1 MSWEKI
7 RREYETSDISMAD
20 LASKHG
26 VKPSTLRSRKNRE
39 KWQQGNATQQK
50 NVATRRNDDAT
61 PKAPKLVI
69 ENDDLTEQQKMFCL
83 LYLRYKFNETKA
95 YQEAY
100 GVDYKTANSNAYRLM
115 VNNGVKKEIDRL
127 KLELKQEVYV
137 TTKDM
142 IHEYIKQ
149 SFADITDFVEF
160 KVVEEP
166 VRDMFGNKVKD
177 EETGEVIMKRR
188 NIVEFKDSAEVD
200 GSLIQE
206 VRVGKDGASL
216 KLMDKQKAMDVLM
229 KYVDTA
235 MQQQQ
240 LEKLKLENEKLRNEI
255 RPAEGTED
263 KLSDYMSKLM
273 DVYGNDK

>member
-39 KWQQGNATQQK
+39 KWQQGNATQHK
-50 NVATRRNDDAT
+50 NVATRRNDDAM
-61 PKAPKLVI
+61 PKVPKLVI
-69 ENDDLTEQQKMFCL
+69 ENDDLTEKQKMFCF

-115 VNNGVKKEIDRL
+115 VNDGVKKEIDRL
-127 KLELKQEVYV
+127 KLELKQEAYV

-142 IHEYIKQ
+142 IQEYIKQ

-177 EETGEVIMKRR
+177 EDTGEVIMKRR